1 MIGSFS
7 IDMSDVLAK
16 EHGLLELHGILKN
29 MDHCDSSGF
38 CSEDSFNGSSCNL
51 QKVFFK
57 RVFLGD

>member
-57 RVFLGD
+57 QVFLGD